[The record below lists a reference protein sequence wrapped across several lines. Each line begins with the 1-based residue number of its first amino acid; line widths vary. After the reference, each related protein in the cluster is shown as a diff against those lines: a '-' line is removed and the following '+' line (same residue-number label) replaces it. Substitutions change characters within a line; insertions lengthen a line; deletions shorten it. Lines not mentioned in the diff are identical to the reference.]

1 MKTTALTFLTLLL
14 LISNAF
20 AQTYEDWFLEALKKE
35 NPSELGYYIVS
46 NPGCPFTEKEATK
59 IIEGVFENSRIK
71 PLKDSYTFEKVYLS
85 IVINCGK
92 TSADNFLYFVDYGFG
107 RRLPRPAVIFDN
119 EAPSLWFGIGKKQT
133 ILNIIKQMVK
143 IITMAQMITIVGT
156 VV

>member
-1 MKTTALTFLTLLL
+1 MKTTVLTFLTLWL

-20 AQTYEDWFLEALKKE
+20 AQNHEDWFLEALKKE
-35 NPSELGYYIVS
+35 NPNELGYYIVS

-133 ILNIIKQMVK
+133 ILNIIKQSAEEVLVPYMK
-143 IITMAQMITIVGT
+143 ANFDS
-156 VV
+156 